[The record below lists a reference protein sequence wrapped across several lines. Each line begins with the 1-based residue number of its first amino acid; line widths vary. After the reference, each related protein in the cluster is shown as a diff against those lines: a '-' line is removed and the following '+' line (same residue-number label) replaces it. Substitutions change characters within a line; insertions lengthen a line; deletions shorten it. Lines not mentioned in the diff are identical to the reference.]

1 MSSVFHRARRGERK
15 SKISQIN
22 NIQEDG
28 LGLRER
34 PGGFALVPH
43 GFAAC
48 P

>member
-1 MSSVFHRARRGERK
+1 MSSVFHRATRGERK

-22 NIQEDG
+22 NKQEER

-43 GFAAC
+43 GFAAY